1 MRTRSIYG
9 WESSYYGGYEGVV
22 YDHPSIYLPRNM
34 TALSTKPV
42 SGGGYYLADK
52 MVKIFV
58 YKVVKSGLVG
68 ELLKGATSKKAD
80 SIFKGDKSTTIVKAS
95 SVGISVCQKLLS
107 NQNDDFKNL
116 IIHYKDIILSARI
129 EWEFKDGDDDD
140 GGGNGDG
147 DDGGGNGDSGDG
159 DSDGG
164 MTKDMMEEIK
174 KMMAEIREQKPYN
187 PYSSSSI
194 SGDFRGETTFVNMM
208 KTKTKWQPNAKV
220 TLDANNL
227 VRLLDISFDPKDD
240 RIENLK
246 CGKMSSHKIAEI
258 PAGNTHVY
266 HRVEENISTKPFS
279 VCILVDE
286 SGSMKYG
293 GLVQIQNHIMKV
305 LYTAFSQIIPKDRIF
320 IYGHTGDCSPEVHVY
335 HDRYHP
341 EFEACIDSQFSV
353 DFRENY
359 DGPVIEEIHER
370 VRKQTSDNVIF
381 IAISDGVPGGE
392 NYGGQPAIDEMK
404 RIIEK
409 CKRDGFVTAGVGL
422 DYGLVKEIYNYH
434 TIVTRGEDYVKKVST
449 LVNNVVK
456 SEFKD

>member
-1 MRTRSIYG
+1 MKSSYRSLYG
-9 WESSYYGGYEGVV
+9 WEKSYYGGYEGVV
-22 YDHPSIYLPRNM
+22 YDHPSIYLPKNM

-58 YKVVKSGLVG
+58 YKVVKSGFIQK
-68 ELLKGATSKKAD
+68 LLQGATTRKVD
-80 SIFKGDKSTTIVKAS
+80 SIFKEGKPITIVTAS
-95 SVGISVCQKLLS
+95 RGAIENCQKLLS
-107 NQNDDFKNL
+107 IENDDFKNL
-116 IIHYKDIILSARI
+116 IIHYKDIIVSARI
-129 EWEFKDGDDDD
+129 EWEFNDDD
-140 GGGNGDG
+140 GDGKGDGKGDG
-147 DDGGGNGDSGDG
+147 DGGE
-159 DSDGG
+159 
-164 MTKDMMEEIK
+164 MTENMMEQIK
-174 KMMAEIREQKPYN
+174 GMMAQIREQKPYN

-194 SGDFRGETTFVNMM
+194 SGGDFRGKTTFVNMK
-208 KTKTKWQPNAKV
+208 KTRTKWQPDAKV

-227 VRLLDISFDPKDD
+227 VRLLDISFDPKND

-246 CGKMSSHKIAEI
+246 CGKMSGHKIAEI

-286 SGSMKYG
+286 SGSMQYG

-305 LYTAFSQIIPKDRIF
+305 LYTAFSQIIPNDRIF
-320 IYGHTGDCSPEVHVY
+320 IYGHTGDDSPEVHVY

-341 EFEACIDSQFSV
+341 EFEACIDSQFNG

-392 NYGGQPAIDEMK
+392 DYGGQPAIDEMK

-409 CKRDGFVTAGVGL
+409 CKMDGFVTAGVGL

-434 TIVTRGEDYVKKVST
+434 TIVTRGEDYVRKVST
-449 LVNNVVK
+449 LVNNIVK